1 MSEGPRDNGPRR
13 LYRDKEHA
21 VCCGVCSGIAEYFG
35 FDRTA
40 VRVLAVVSQFLFPA
54 TIVVYVVMCC
64 LIPKKPVGMYKD
76 RTEEDFWRSVRSSP
90 VATAASVRHKFRE
103 LDARLQKLERY
114 VTSPSYGLDREFR
127 NLADD

>member
-13 LYRDKEHA
+13 LYRDKEHS

-40 VRVLAVVSQFLFPA
+40 VRVLAVVSQFLFP
-54 TIVVYVVMCC
+54 
-64 LIPKKPVGMYKD
+64 KKPVGMYRD

-114 VTSPSYGLDREFR
+114 VTSPGYGLDREFR
-127 NLADD
+127 KLADD